1 MIRRTTNQLFGLKEI
16 DLHLQVYKVQTTYKT
31 TLFSFWC
38 HHLHHKNI
46 YQWLSSINHWNLEI
60 LPFNNFYLKV
70 HNIGMSMYYTEFWW
84 KYLIICS
91 SSILILE
98 ECFYFFFVLAWF
110 DNCYWLSDK
119 FRKTRINSQ
128 FTYLATQHTTNI
140 KNRCQ
145 LFVPKKKIIFTF

>member
-1 MIRRTTNQLFGLKEI
+1 MCYTGIVMIRRTTNQLFGLKEI
-16 DLHLQVYKVQTTYKT
+16 DLYLQVYNVQTTTFKNH
-31 TLFSFWC
+31 SFFF
-38 HHLHHKNI
+38 LMSSFIPQK
-46 YQWLSSINHWNLEI
+46 YLWLSSIKHRNLEI

-110 DNCYWLSDK
+110 GNCYWLWKIPKNTNK
-119 FRKTRINSQ
+119 FTVHISSRTA
-128 FTYLATQHTTNI
+128 YY
-140 KNRCQ
+140 
-145 LFVPKKKIIFTF
+145 